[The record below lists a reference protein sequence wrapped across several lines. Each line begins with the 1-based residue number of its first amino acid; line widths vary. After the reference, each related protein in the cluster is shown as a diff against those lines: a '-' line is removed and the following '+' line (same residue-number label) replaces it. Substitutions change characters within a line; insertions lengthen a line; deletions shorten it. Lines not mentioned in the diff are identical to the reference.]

1 MDEVQV
7 ERILQNPKFKA
18 LVAKK
23 RNLSWSLAALML
35 FIYIGFTLL
44 VAYNPELLRTPIS
57 AGGVVTWGIP
67 LAVGVIVISFV
78 LCGVYSSVAN
88 NSFDLLNKEAM
99 DEVEAITHDKGG
111 SI

>member
-1 MDEVQV
+1 MDDVQV

-44 VAYNPELLRTPIS
+44 VAYSPDLLRTPIS
-57 AGGVVTWGIP
+57 EGSVITLGIP

-78 LCGVYSSVAN
+78 LCGVYSSIAN

-111 SI
+111 SV

>member
-1 MDEVQV
+1 MDDVQV

-44 VAYNPELLRTPIS
+44 VAYNPGFLRTPINE
-57 AGGVVTWGIP
+57 GGVVTWGIP
-67 LAVGVIVISFV
+67 LAVGVIVISFI
-78 LCGVYSSVAN
+78 LCGVYSFIAN

>member
-1 MDEVQV
+1 MDDVQV

-44 VAYNPELLRTPIS
+44 VAYSPDLLRTPIS
-57 AGGVVTWGIP
+57 EGSVITLGIP

-99 DEVEAITHDKGG
+99 DEVEAITHNKGG
-111 SI
+111 SV